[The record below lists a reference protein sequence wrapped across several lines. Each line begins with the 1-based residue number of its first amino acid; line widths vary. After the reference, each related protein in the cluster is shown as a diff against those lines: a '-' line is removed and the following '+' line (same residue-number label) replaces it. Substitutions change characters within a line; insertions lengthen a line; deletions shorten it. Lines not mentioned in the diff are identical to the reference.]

1 MVRRADSAGLRGGR
15 ISTVV
20 FTRIYR
26 KQFGATAEQ
35 PTYRSIDQSLIPG
48 PAGAGWPVPGR
59 QKWRYLCYSQKKIGS
74 DPEEEGLGQ
83 LSQLL
88 CSALLH
94 SANQTSP
101 MLRPTAAGGFTGADF
116 TPAGSAGVD
125 LVPSTP
131 AVSTT
136 EDGVDFA
143 AAVFTAPSPACT
155 IVWDIRMAAAGTMA
169 GTMDATAGG
178 GVATGWGGLIMRILG
193 GVTRTTETTTTT
205 SLTLPSLGTTA
216 PIRRATILT

>member
-1 MVRRADSAGLRGGR
+1 MLQSEENRARPRSGR
-15 ISTVV
+15 
-20 FTRIYR
+20 
-26 KQFGATAEQ
+26 A
-35 PTYRSIDQSLIPG
+35 LIII
-48 PAGAGWPVPGR
+48 AAA
-59 QKWRYLCYSQKKIGS
+59 
-74 DPEEEGLGQ
+74 
-83 LSQLL
+83 LL
-88 CSALLH
+88 C
-94 SANQTSP
+94 
-101 MLRPTAAGGFTGADF
+101 AAVLQPNLAYAAPHGGGGFHGGDF
-116 TPAGSAGVD
+116 TPAGSAGAD